1 MWVLSICLGL
11 VFLILTVISYRI
23 YNDYYKSDLK
33 DKRIKL
39 FLYRTKDLW
48 CTLAIVCGIAF
59 VTIGMVAGVGYR
71 PRIKEQI
78 AIYEQENEQ
87 IEEQMATL
95 VEDYME
101 FELGIIKE
109 CKPEDAASLVTLY
122 PNLSSSTLVSKQMET
137 YTQNMREIKTLK
149 SQELTQE
156 IVRWWLY
163 FGD

>member
-1 MWVLSICLGL
+1 MWVLSFCLGIIFL
-11 VFLILTVISYRI
+11 VLCMISYRI
-23 YNDYYKSDLK
+23 YNDHYKDHLK
-33 DKRIKL
+33 NKKVKL
-39 FLYRTKDLW
+39 FLYQTRDLW
-48 CTLAIVCGIAF
+48 CALAIVCVFAF
-59 VTIGMVAGVGYR
+59 FLIGMIAGLEYK

-78 AIYEQENEQ
+78 AIYEQENAQ
-87 IEEQMATL
+87 IEERMATL

-137 YTQNMREIKTLK
+137 YTQNMHEIKTLK